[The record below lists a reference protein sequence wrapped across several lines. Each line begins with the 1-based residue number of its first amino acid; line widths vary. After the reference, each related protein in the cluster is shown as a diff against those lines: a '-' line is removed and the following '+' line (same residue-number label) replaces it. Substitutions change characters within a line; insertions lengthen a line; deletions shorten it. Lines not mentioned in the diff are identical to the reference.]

1 MLSASYFVS
10 SDPGQALGPR
20 NSFSLSS
27 LNRMAPSWSL
37 ITIFTVSASIM
48 HVFRIQGLTIWHVE
62 SNSTYFQD
70 VDIARTHL
78 ICTLF
83 SAGIEQARK
92 SKGQGILG
100 AALGAVSCSFRKE
113 INPFERYEMW
123 TRVLSW
129 DRKWVC
135 LSSQKY
141 PIGQKCWLGSFQMD
155 IHGHAF
161 CA

>member
-1 MLSASYFVS
+1 MCFDLK
-10 SDPGQALGPR
+10 
-20 NSFSLSS
+20 
-27 LNRMAPSWSL
+27 
-37 ITIFTVSASIM
+37 
-48 HVFRIQGLTIWHVE
+48 GLTIRHVE

-83 SAGIEQARK
+83 STGIEQARK

-129 DRKWVC
+129 DRK
-135 LSSQKY
+135 
-141 PIGQKCWLGSFQMD
+141 
-155 IHGHAF
+155 
-161 CA
+161 